1 MKKTTKKWLEK
12 TAKAN
17 GVTESE
23 VLRYLRNLSRADKVK
38 SHLRLA

>member
-23 VLRYLRNLSRADKVK
+23 VLRYLRNLRWRGWRA
-38 SHLRLA
+38 SS